1 MAKGRY
7 TVGIIGLGYG
17 RAHIAGFQAAGCEV
31 TAVCQRD
38 VATARQ
44 LADRY
49 GVPGAFDRWEALLE
63 TARPDIVVIATPPAL
78 HRAIAEQALAAGAHV
93 LCEKPLAM
101 DGAEGRAMVEAAARA
116 GRVAMTG
123 FNWRFPA
130 AMQRFH
136 AMAAEGAAGRPLHVS
151 GRWFAPRWADEGV
164 APTWRMDRAV
174 AGQGAMGD
182 MGVHLVDLVRW
193 NFGEFARVCAHAGI
207 AYPSRTVPGGERAQ
221 DTEDFCTILG
231 ELASGVQV
239 TLEASRA
246 ARGVNEHALAVFG
259 QRGALGYRL
268 VREGKQWYRGE
279 LRAAAGDGP
288 LQPVKVPTG
297 LPRSAAVG
305 DALEV
310 LGKATVMPLVRRMLA
325 AIRKG
330 ETASPS
336 LEDGYRAQL
345 VLDAVGASLA
355 RKAWVDVAAPP
366 PIPPREPRGEGAP
379 PSGQE
384 STASS

>member
-38 VATARQ
+38 LAAARQ
-44 LADRY
+44 VAERY
-49 GVPGAFDRWEALLE
+49 GVPGVFDRWEALLE
-63 TARPDIVVIATPPAL
+63 TARPDIAVIATPPAL
-78 HRAIAEQALAAGAHV
+78 HLPIAERALAAGAHV

-101 DGAEGRAMVEAAARA
+101 DGAEAQAMVEAAVRA

-136 AMAAEGAAGRPLHVS
+136 ALAAEGAAGRPLHVS
-151 GRWFAPRWADEGV
+151 GRWFAPRWADEGT

-193 NFGEFARVCAHAGI
+193 NFGEFARVSAHAGI
-207 AYPSRTVPGGERAQ
+207 AYPSRTVPGGGRAQ
-221 DTEDFCTILG
+221 DAEDFCAIVG
-231 ELASGVQV
+231 ELVSGAQV

-246 ARGVNEHALAVFG
+246 ARGVNEHALEVFG
-259 QRGALGYRL
+259 SRGALGYRL
-268 VREGKQWYRGE
+268 VREGTLWYRGE

-288 LQPVKVPTG
+288 MQPVKVAAG
-297 LPRSAAVG
+297 LPRSAGAG
-305 DALEV
+305 DPLEV
-310 LGKATVMPLVRRMLA
+310 LGKATVTPLVARMLA
-325 AIRKG
+325 AIRTG
-330 ETASPS
+330 EPPSPS
-336 LEDGYRAQL
+336 LDDGYRAQL
-345 VLDAVGASLA
+345 VLDAVQASVA
-355 RKAWVDVAAPP
+355 RKEWVEVGALL
-366 PIPPREPRGEGAP
+366 PR
-379 PSGQE
+379 PSGE
-384 STASS
+384 RAG